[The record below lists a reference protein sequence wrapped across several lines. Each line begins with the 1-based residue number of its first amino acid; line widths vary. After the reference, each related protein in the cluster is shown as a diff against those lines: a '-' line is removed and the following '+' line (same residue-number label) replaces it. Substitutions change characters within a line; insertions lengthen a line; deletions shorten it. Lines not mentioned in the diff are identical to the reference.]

1 LVLSRWIVDPRMPA
15 NALSKRNV
23 AIGAAARLLLAAF
36 ACLPAFL
43 CAHASDA
50 IVVNADRYR
59 VETGRYSPFAVFQ
72 GNLQRILD
80 DCGKGTP
87 HVVAPGE
94 VPHGRIG
101 TETRLGVQRALSCAP
116 LHEVP
121 ADSPARTGAITEAV
135 WRVVMPD
142 VPVPSFRQRT
152 EALVLSFEATDF
164 GEKPEW
170 NFCQDSR
177 SKSSGEFD
185 PRAPGAVCYNESDPC
200 SFLTWG
206 PRGATAGQGREIQW
220 ILWLAWKRSP
230 AEVERA
236 FAGEFANVAR
246 FFKLKGNPQNTCKHG
261 APVELF
267 MCSVWLDSNRRKV
280 WENALVELGRKAI
293 VRDSYAHVFALEEFD
308 GAKLQAFFAQ
318 WQRLGLS
325 VTEVDYAFFMD
336 RITHQGG
343 PTDDDGGDPV
353 GLRACIA
360 VEHLALS
367 RNGAARRCLAR
378 LQPHSTQP
386 ESRLARDVAF
396 YLDAYP
402 EGALSKKE
410 IKAWAEYVPLSADYN
425 FALSDATAV
434 QLDPAPSLL
443 SLDADLP
450 LPSTSNLTKAELTAC
465 PHNILFPI
473 SRAPSR

>member
-1 LVLSRWIVDPRMPA
+1 MARLVLGCTTRSIRKSTMAFLQRPGACRLGVLGARAGGNGNRPTPARHRFGALPYRAPAPTLRRLVLSRWIVDPRMPA

-185 PRAPGAVCYNESDPC
+185 PKSARSRLLQRERSL
-200 SFLTWG
+200 FL
-206 PRGATAGQGREIQW
+206 P
-220 ILWLAWKRSP
+220 
-230 AEVERA
+230 
-236 FAGEFANVAR
+236 
-246 FFKLKGNPQNTCKHG
+246 
-261 APVELF
+261 
-267 MCSVWLDSNRRKV
+267 D
-280 WENALVELGRKAI
+280 LG
-293 VRDSYAHVFALEEFD
+293 
-308 GAKLQAFFAQ
+308 
-318 WQRLGLS
+318 
-325 VTEVDYAFFMD
+325 T
-336 RITHQGG
+336 
-343 PTDDDGGDPV
+343 
-353 GLRACIA
+353 
-360 VEHLALS
+360 
-367 RNGAARRCLAR
+367 ARRHRRAG
-378 LQPHSTQP
+378 
-386 ESRLARDVAF
+386 ARDTMDSLAGLETVAGRGRTR
-396 YLDAYP
+396 L
-402 EGALSKKE
+402 
-410 IKAWAEYVPLSADYN
+410 
-425 FALSDATAV
+425 
-434 QLDPAPSLL
+434 
-443 SLDADLP
+443 
-450 LPSTSNLTKAELTAC
+450 C
-465 PHNILFPI
+465 
-473 SRAPSR
+473 R